1 MNRAALVAEYR
12 KLVTTRLWWIL
23 LAVMAAYMALIAAGL
38 GWSLSQAPVTTGGSG
53 EEVALTPAEV
63 VRSVY
68 TVAVSIGYVFP
79 LLIGA
84 LAFSSEFRHK
94 TITPTLLA
102 EPSRTRVLLAKLG
115 ANGVVGLIFG
125 AVGTLAAVLAGGGIL
140 AAIGEETFLGSAS
153 TWRSIGLSVVALAL
167 WALLGTALG
176 SVLTNQV
183 AVIVV
188 VLAFTQF
195 VEPIARV
202 VLSMTSWGA
211 TVAAY
216 LPGAAGE
223 AVSGGSFYSAA
234 GMSSLLSWWQ
244 GLLVLLVYIAAL
256 SAIGRLTTLRRDIS

>member
-1 MNRAALVAEYR
+1 MMRAALVAEYR

-38 GWSLSQAPVTTGGSG
+38 GWSLSQDTTTTGTGD
-53 EEVALTPAEV
+53 EVVLTPDAV

-68 TVAVSIGYVFP
+68 TVAVSLGYVFP
-79 LLIGA
+79 LLVGA
-84 LAFSSEFRHK
+84 LAFSAEFRHK
-94 TITPTLLA
+94 TITPTLLV

-115 ANGVVGLIFG
+115 ANGVVGLLFG
-125 AVGTLAAVLAGGGIL
+125 AVGTAAAVLVGAGVL
-140 AAIGEETFLGSAS
+140 AAIGEETFLDSAS
-153 TWRSIGLSVVALAL
+153 TWRSIGLSVLALAL

-202 VLSMTSWGA
+202 VLGLTSWGSR
-211 TVAAY
+211 VAAF

-223 AVSGGSFYSAA
+223 AVSGGSLYSAT
-234 GMSSLLSWWQ
+234 GMTSLLSWWQ
-244 GLLVLLVYIAAL
+244 GLLVLLAYVVVL
-256 SAIGRLTTLRRDIS
+256 SAIGRITTLRRDIT